1 MQSTVEHSNVSSEEL
16 KASNEE
22 LQAINEE
29 MRSASEELET
39 SKEELQSVNEEIVT
53 VNGALQA
60 KVEETAKA
68 NDDLQNLIAS
78 TGISTIFVDRSMRI
92 KRYTP
97 AAVGLFNLIA
107 TDIGRPLLDLTHRL
121 NYPEL
126 AADVRSA
133 FEDLKLAER
142 EVSTLD
148 GNWFLAR
155 VLPYRTLDDRID
167 GAVLTLVDITKRR
180 RAETVARSSE
190 ERLKVAALT
199 TDDYAIIVQDP
210 DGTILSWNR
219 GAHRMFGFEEHE
231 VVGKP
236 IDLIFVPEDRPSAPL
251 AERETAKKEGRAEDE
266 RWHLRKDGR
275 KIYCSGVMT
284 WIDTVA
290 FKGLAKIARDL
301 TDRKSVESQQ
311 QLQVG
316 A

>member
-1 MQSTVEHSNVSSEEL
+1 LQSTVEHSNVSSEEL

-39 SKEELQSVNEEIVT
+39 SKEELQSVNEEILT

-121 NYPEL
+121 DYPQL
-126 AADVRSA
+126 AADARSA

-155 VLPYRTLDDRID
+155 VLPYRTVDDRID
-167 GAVLTLVDITKRR
+167 GAVLTLIDIT
-180 RAETVARSSE
+180 
-190 ERLKVAALT
+190 
-199 TDDYAIIVQDP
+199 QDAGPRQRP
-210 DGTILSWNR
+210 DR
-219 GAHRMFGFEEHE
+219 
-231 VVGKP
+231 
-236 IDLIFVPEDRPSAPL
+236 
-251 AERETAKKEGRAEDE
+251 
-266 RWHLRKDGR
+266 
-275 KIYCSGVMT
+275 
-284 WIDTVA
+284 
-290 FKGLAKIARDL
+290 AKI
-301 TDRKSVESQQ
+301 V
-311 QLQVG
+311 
-316 A
+316 